1 MNIES
6 SKKDNTNNLDWQSS
20 ESKNLE
26 SSLDNTSNSKHHL
39 QSSELQQTNLDY
51 ILLDLVSHPICVVDV
66 SGSIKHVNRHWSK
79 IAGSTDIKSLDKK
92 LFNIIHSEERENF
105 YHLWQESATQSQSFE
120 AESLIY
126 LNDGEYSWFSISAQ
140 PRFNFRGE
148 AVEWVLTCTD
158 IQKYKQAEQEF
169 EKQSEFINALLT
181 NLSDGIVACDKNGNL
196 TLFNQASIEF
206 HGLEVKNIPPQQWA
220 EYYNLYLPDCTTPMT
235 TAEIPLFRV
244 LQGESVRDVEMAIV
258 PKQGNPRILLA
269 SGDPIINSAGEK
281 LGAVVAMHDITT
293 QKQVLQELQQ
303 RDALLSSIYNGVEV
317 SIFVV
322 DVLEDGDFRYVGLN
336 PTHERLTGI
345 SSQQIKDKTLE
356 EILPLEVAKDV
367 RQRYENCVASGE
379 TISYEENL
387 FLNENNTWWLTTLK
401 PLQDANHHRIHR
413 IIGTSINIT
422 NRKQA
427 EAKIN
432 KLNTELEARVEK
444 RTQELQESEERFRTT
459 FEQVP
464 VGFAHLDLDGKW
476 LRVNQ
481 KLCEIIGYSYEEI
494 LNLTFQDITH
504 PDDLETDLNYV
515 RQLLAGEIEYY
526 SMEKRYI
533 RKDGSTVWVEITPS
547 LMRNPS
553 NREPIYFIAVVEDI
567 DERKHGELQLQQKVE
582 ELAQTNLALRNTT
595 AELHKRNE
603 ELDQFAYFASHDL
616 KAPLRAIANLS
627 QWLED
632 DLCGNLPPE
641 NQHQLELLRGRV
653 NRMEN
658 LINGLLEYSR
668 VGRVKVGLQ
677 TVNINILLKEIID
690 ILAPSPEF
698 TIKIGSEMPIFRTK
712 RLLLQQVFTNLIS
725 NGIKHH
731 PSNNGCINISVSEQE
746 KFYEFTVSDDG
757 TGISPEFHQKI
768 FTIFQTLEARDAK
781 ESTGVGLAIV
791 KKIIESMGGL
801 IKVESQLGNGAKFI
815 FTWPKED
822 KL

>member
-1 MNIES
+1 MMNIES
-6 SKKDNTNNLDWQSS
+6 FEDNSASKLDWQ
-20 ESKNLE
+20 NLE
-26 SSLDNTSNSKHHL
+26 SNLDRANNSKHHL
-39 QSSELQQTNLDY
+39 HSCELQQVNLDY
-51 ILLDLVSHPICVVDV
+51 TIFDLVPHPICVADV
-66 SGSIKHVNRHWSK
+66 NGSIKHVNRYWSK
-79 IAGSTDIKSLDKK
+79 ITRTTDIKGLDSK
-92 LFNIIHSEERENF
+92 LFDIVHSEEQEKF
-105 YHLWQESATQSQSFE
+105 SYLWQESVMQTQSFE
-120 AESLIY
+120 AELRIC
-126 LNDGEYSWFSISAQ
+126 LNDGKYSWFLAAGQPHFNAQ
-140 PRFNFRGE
+140 GQ
-148 AVEWVLTCTD
+148 AVEWVVTYTS

-169 EKQSEFINALLT
+169 KKQSEFIDALLT

-206 HGLEVKNIPPQQWA
+206 HGLGIKNIPPEQWA
-220 EYYNLYLPDCTTPMT
+220 EYYDLYLPDGQTPMIK
-235 TAEIPLFRV
+235 AEIPLFRV
-244 LQGESVRDVEMAIV
+244 LQGESVRDVEMMIV

-293 QKQVLQELQQ
+293 QKQALQELRE
-303 RDALLSSIYNGVEV
+303 RDALLSSIYNGAEV

-345 SSQQIKDKTLE
+345 SLQQIKDKTLE
-356 EILPLEVAKDV
+356 EILPLEVAKDL
-367 RQRYENCVASGE
+367 RQRYVNCVTSGE

-387 FLNENNTWWLTTLK
+387 VLNGNHTWWLTTLK
-401 PLQDANHHRIHR
+401 PLYDANHNRIHR

-422 NRKQA
+422 TRKHA
-427 EAKIN
+427 EAKVA
-432 KLNTELEARVEK
+432 KLNTELEGRVEK
-444 RTQELQESEERFRTT
+444 RTQELRESEEKFRTT
-459 FEQVP
+459 FEQVA
-464 VGFAHLDLDGKW
+464 VGFAHLALDGRW

-481 KLCEIIGYSYEEI
+481 KLCEITGYSYKEI

-504 PDDLETDLNYV
+504 PDDLQTDLNYV
-515 RQLLAGEIEYY
+515 HQLLAGEIEYY

-533 RKDGSTVWVEITPS
+533 RKDGSTIWVEITPS

-553 NREPIYFIAVVEDI
+553 DHEPMYFIAVVEDI
-567 DERKHGELQLQQKVE
+567 EERKHGRLQLQQKVE
-582 ELAQTNLALRNTT
+582 ELAQTNLALRKTT

-653 NRMEN
+653 DRMEN

-668 VGRVKVGLQ
+668 IGRVKTGLKQ
-677 TVNINILLKEIID
+677 VNINILLKEIID
-690 ILAPSPEF
+690 TLAPPPEF
-698 TIKIGSEMPIFRTK
+698 TIKIGSKMPTLTTK
-712 RLLLQQVFTNLIS
+712 RLLLQQVFANLIS
-725 NGIKHH
+725 NAIKHH
-731 PSNNGCINISVSEQE
+731 PRNDGCINISVNEIE

-757 TGISPEFHQKI
+757 AGISPEFHQKI
-768 FTIFQTLEARDAK
+768 FAIFQTLEARDTK

-791 KKIIESMGGL
+791 KKIIDSVGGS
-801 IKVESQLGNGAKFI
+801 IKVESELGDGAKFI
-815 FTWPKED
+815 FTWPKGD
-822 KL
+822 K